1 VLDCLK
7 DMGFNLLS
15 LSNNHAWDPGEAG
28 LRITAGEVMHRGFA
42 HAGTGVNSTAATAP
56 GFLDTPAGRVA
67 LIAMASGGP
76 QLMPDTWAGPDHA
89 GVNFLELNKD
99 GTLNPEHPDG
109 F

>member
-15 LSNNHAWDPGEAG
+15 LSNNHAWDLGEAG

-67 LIAMASGGP
+67 LIAMAAGGVAAAVIP
-76 QLMPDTWAGPDHA
+76 KWCQPPGRATGCCRDARP
-89 GVNFLELNKD
+89 
-99 GTLNPEHPDG
+99 
-109 F
+109 